1 MKLKAFLLAAV
12 VVSILAPP
20 AIGFAEDCTATF
32 SAEQQ
37 KTYSTLSPASKQV
50 LATGLK
56 MRDGS
61 QPTCK
66 FRAGLMD
73 MLINF
78 PAEQRDAALK
88 QLVEKMLI
96 KQD

>member
-1 MKLKAFLLAAV
+1 MKLRAFLLGAAV
-12 VVSILAPP
+12 VFLLGP
-20 AIGFAEDCTATF
+20 AIGFAEDCASTF

-56 MRDGS
+56 MRDGTP
-61 QPTCK
+61 PTCK
-66 FRAGLMD
+66 SRAGLMD

-78 PAEQRDAALK
+78 PPEQRDAALK